1 MVNEANID
9 RHNCVDFNFFRNQI
23 KKEGSVN
30 TVDPNFSSA
39 VNVRYF
45 FPKRLFFVV
54 MIMVMA
60 VWFGALFSSS
70 SSSSLSISTGK
81 GEPNFQ
87 TERKCLAKHL
97 N

>member
-45 FPKRLFFVV
+45 FPKRLFFAV

-60 VWFGALFSSS
+60 VWFGVPFSSS

-87 TERKCLAKHL
+87 T
-97 N
+97 